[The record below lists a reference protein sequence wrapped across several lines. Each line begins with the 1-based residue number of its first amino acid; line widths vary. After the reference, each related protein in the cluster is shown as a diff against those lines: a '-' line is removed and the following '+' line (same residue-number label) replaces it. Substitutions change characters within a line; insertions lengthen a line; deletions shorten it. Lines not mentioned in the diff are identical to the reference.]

1 MKNTLLIVAC
11 IALNY
16 SAVAQTSNEIFNQ
29 KKTQRQYLIEQ
40 VAALKVYAGY
50 LKKGYNV
57 AKDGIGTI
65 RRIGDGEYS
74 LHQDFIGSMKAVSPA
89 VRKNARL
96 TDILAMQIKI
106 LTTFS
111 SLPKTS
117 GLQAADLEY
126 VASVK
131 RRVVTDLE
139 GYLDELI
146 DLTTP
151 AAYQMNEE
159 HRIERLSELHAH
171 VMDTFQFCGSF
182 AADVRMLGAS
192 RIKEQH
198 SVNQLNQ
205 AYENEKK

>member
-1 MKNTLLIVAC
+1 MRNTLFIVAC
-11 IALNY
+11 IALNF

-40 VAALKVYAGY
+40 VAALKIYAGY

-74 LHQDFIGSMKAVSPA
+74 LHQDFIGSMKAISPA
-89 VRKNARL
+89 VRKNARFAE
-96 TDILAMQIKI
+96 ILAMQIKI
-106 LTTFS
+106 LSTFS
-111 SLPKTS
+111 SLPKTP

-131 RRVVTDLE
+131 RHVVTDLE
-139 GYLDELI
+139 RYLDQLI
-146 DLTTP
+146 LLTTP
-151 AAYQMNEE
+151 ATYQMDEE
-159 HRIERLSELHAH
+159 HRIERLNELHAN

-182 AADVRMLGAS
+182 ATDVRMLGAS

-198 SVNQLNQ
+198 SINQLNQ

>member
-1 MKNTLLIVAC
+1 MKNTLFIIGC
-11 IALNY
+11 IALNL
-16 SAVAQTSNEIFNQ
+16 SVSAQTSNEIFNQ

-40 VAALKVYAGY
+40 MAALKVYAGY
-50 LKKGYNV
+50 MKKGYNI
-57 AKDGIGTI
+57 AKDGMSSIQ
-65 RRIGDGEYS
+65 RIGNGEFS
-74 LHQDFIGSMKAVSPA
+74 LHKDFIGSMKAISPA
-89 VRKNARL
+89 VRKNARFAE
-96 TDILAMQIKI
+96 ILAMQIKI

-131 RRVVTDLE
+131 RRVVADLE
-139 GYLDELI
+139 EYLDQLI
-146 DLTTP
+146 LLTTP
-151 AAYQMNEE
+151 ATYQMDEE
-159 HRIERLSELHAH
+159 HRIERLNELHAS

-192 RIKEQH
+192 RIKEQY

>member
-1 MKNTLLIVAC
+1 MKNTLFIMGC
-11 IALNY
+11 IALNL
-16 SAVAQTSNEIFNQ
+16 SASAQTSNEIFNQ

-40 VAALKVYAGY
+40 MAALKVYAGY
-50 LKKGYNV
+50 MKKGYNI
-57 AKDGIGTI
+57 AKDGISTI
-65 RRIGDGEYS
+65 QRIGNGEFS
-74 LHQDFIGSMKAVSPA
+74 LHKDFIGSMIAISPA
-89 VRKNARL
+89 VRKNARFAE
-96 TDILAMQIKI
+96 ILAMQFKI

-117 GLQAADLEY
+117 GLQAADVEY

-139 GYLDELI
+139 GYLDQLI
-146 DLTTP
+146 LLTTP
-151 AAYQMNEE
+151 AAYQMDEE
-159 HRIERLSELHAH
+159 HRIERLNELHAN

-182 AADVRMLGAS
+182 SADVRILGAS